1 MSGLKTIATRN
12 SIHNITMTMAS
23 DAVIGAQAVAGAGYQ
38 KPSVECK
45 KATHATVE
53 RLLVNDPDV
62 AGLTIS
68 TTDDFLDLDSN
79 DYVDQQYKLA
89 VIGRAISKSS
99 HLRELVI
106 NGHRHGKILFFKL
119 LARNRSIEHLT
130 LTTII
135 GADAVDIKS
144 ILAPFFEHNTNLRC
158 IEIKNT
164 KISCNA
170 STFIS
175 ALSKSGSSRLERL
188 CLERTYFGGKRAGD
202 ADLINALIVMPG
214 LHNLVDLDLG
224 CDKGNPQNCMDLS
237 SLLTNS
243 ECRVHTLNLSGNQ
256 FDIESIGN
264 LIKGLA
270 GNKSLK
276 TLYTPRCK
284 ESTGWLIFMAFL
296 SSPSC
301 SIENIQME
309 DNLFIND
316 QCAATLGT
324 SLAVNEV
331 MKTLQIQSRQI
342 TPIGWRDFFK
352 FLKAPNTSMVEL
364 KFHYPDINDEVGIYM
379 FSALASNTSLKRL
392 TLFTFSHINSTG
404 WVDCFRQLIG
414 SKSALEE
421 LCMESD
427 NMDDEGA
434 AMLVDVI
441 SKHMSTLTS
450 IFASSNYSVTAE
462 GWRLFAAALR
472 PSSSSKLTHMQ
483 IGNNNED
490 EDEDEDNFI
499 TDDVALDLFAALAN
513 NTCLQV
519 LDIDQVTL
527 SSSSLEALA
536 RVLCDKT
543 TIANTWQSNHTLTKF
558 NCGWWVEFPTELDSL
573 LEMNKGKDKAEVARK
588 KILLYSGL
596 DEETVCHVFAP
607 MATTVLPTA
616 IEWIGRDRLGFSA
629 MYYLVQNV
637 PSLIERKTI
646 SVASDSAALESPH
659 KRRKGG

>member
-1 MSGLKTIATRN
+1 
-12 SIHNITMTMAS
+12 MAS
-23 DAVIGAQAVAGAGYQ
+23 DAVVGAQAVAGAGYQ
-38 KPSVECK
+38 RPNVECK
-45 KATHATVE
+45 EATHATVE
-53 RLLVNDPDV
+53 RILANDPDV
-62 AGLTIS
+62 AGLTIPMAVNYQIM
-68 TTDDFLDLDSN
+68 TDET
-79 DYVDQQYKLA
+79 DQTYKLA
-89 VIGRAISKSS
+89 VIGRAISKST
-99 HLRELVI
+99 HLRELTI
-106 NGHRHGKILFFKL
+106 NGHRHVKISFFKL

-135 GADAVDIKS
+135 GADAVDIIS

-175 ALSKSGSSRLERL
+175 ALSKYGSSRLERL
-188 CLERTYFGGKRAGD
+188 CLKRTYFWGKRAGD
-202 ADLINALIVMPG
+202 ADLLNALNVMPG

-224 CDKGNPQNCMDLS
+224 CDEGKPQNCMDLS

-352 FLKAPNTSMVEL
+352 FLKAPKTSMVEL
-364 KFHYPDINDEVGIYM
+364 KFHYPDINDEVGVYM

-392 TLFTFSHINSTG
+392 TLCTSNINSTV

-421 LCMESD
+421 LCVGSG

-441 SKHMSTLTS
+441 SKHMSTFTS
-450 IFASSNYSVTAE
+450 IFASSNYFVTAE
-462 GWRLFAAALR
+462 GWRLFAAVLR
-472 PSSSSKLTHMQ
+472 PSSSSKLTHME
-483 IGNNNED
+483 IGNSNED

-513 NTCLQV
+513 NTCLQE
-519 LDIDQVTL
+519 LDIHQVTL

-558 NCGWWVEFPTELDSL
+558 ECGYWVEFPTELATL
-573 LEMNKGKDKAEVARK
+573 LELNMGKDKADVARK
-588 KILLYSGL
+588 KILMYSVL
-596 DEETVCHVFAP
+596 DEEAVCNVLAP

-637 PSLIERKTI
+637 PSLLAQETI
-646 SVASDSAALESPH
+646 YVASESEALESPH